1 MNKFSQFDLPVLN
14 LGDDPFERGLIHG
27 RELSAMI
34 RNNVRTYLKRFKAG
48 GLNEGSA
55 RDESEKWI
63 EVIKKQNEEYYIE
76 MSGVSEGSDMPLN
89 DIAMLNARYEIT
101 FGLFGKE
108 ANGDF
113 DSSKVD
119 TTDGCST
126 FGLLPETTANNHT
139 ILGQNWDWLA
149 GIHQNCVI
157 IRINR
162 SRGTNIIFFTEAGI
176 LGGKMGVN
184 EYGIG
189 LVENG
194 LVSNHDGI
202 NQYEKPFHVRC
213 REILDSD
220 SFDQALRPVIETKR
234 VCSANFVIGHA
245 DGEIINIE
253 TSPNEASYHYPEDG
267 MITHSNH
274 FTDTRH
280 GPSLMERISTSTL
293 YRANRLNRLLM
304 KHKGNLNE
312 ELCQQALADHFGL
325 PNAIC
330 RHPDNSLPAA
340 KQTMTNA
347 SFVIDLNQRRMAVAS
362 GPPCSNSFNSYS
374 IEK

>member
-27 RELSAMI
+27 HELSAMI

-48 GLNEGSA
+48 GLNEDSA

-184 EYGIG
+184 EHGIG

-312 ELCQQALADHFGL
+312 ELCQQALADHFGF

-362 GPPCSNSFNSYS
+362 GPPCSNSFNSY
-374 IEK
+374 